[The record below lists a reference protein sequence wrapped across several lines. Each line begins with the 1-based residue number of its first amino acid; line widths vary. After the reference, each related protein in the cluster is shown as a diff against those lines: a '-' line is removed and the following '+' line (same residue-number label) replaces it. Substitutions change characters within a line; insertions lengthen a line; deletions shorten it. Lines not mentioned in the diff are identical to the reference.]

1 LRLYQNK
8 KGDYVVYDKEGR
20 VVIIT
25 HHKHYAINYAR
36 SLENDV

>member
-8 KGDYVVYDKEGR
+8 KGDYVVYDKNGK

-25 HHKHYAINYAR
+25 HHKSHALEYAR
-36 SLENDV
+36 SIEDAE